1 MFNESELM
9 SVEELYENDELIL
22 MKSTFDYGDFKVIQT
37 DVGNKDDAG
46 DIVKIVTV
54 DSKIVKQNGY
64 LMGTLW
70 KVFKDIYRYSN

>member
-1 MFNESELM
+1 MFNEVELI

-54 DSKIVKQNGY
+54 DSKII
-64 LMGTLW
+64 T
-70 KVFKDIYRYSN
+70 